1 LISTLPAHLT
11 GGWRSSPPV
20 SLSATEK
27 TSPSLPTS
35 EKGPVEPLIS
45 LDWLVW
51 MHAVAIQEFGGSP
64 GIRDRG
70 LLESAIARPL
80 ATFGG
85 RNLYETPFKRAAAVA
100 ESLVLNHGFVDGNK
114 RTAMYAMAAWLER
127 EGYVIEAARGEL
139 RDLALSIASRE
150 LNIDQV
156 VAWLVERS
164 DLSRRSGQPR
174 G

>member
-1 LISTLPAHLT
+1 M
-11 GGWRSSPPV
+11 
-20 SLSATEK
+20 
-27 TSPSLPTS
+27 PTS
-35 EKGPVEPLIS
+35 DKEPVESLIS
-45 LDWLVW
+45 LEQLVW
-51 MHAVAIQEFGGSP
+51 MHTVAVTEFGGSQ

-85 RNLYETPFKRAAAVA
+85 KNLYDTPFKRAAALA

-139 RDLALSIASRE
+139 RDFALAIASHDFNTE
-150 LNIDQV
+150 QIA
-156 VAWLVERS
+156 AWLLQRS
-164 DLSRRSGQPR
+164 MQT
-174 G
+174 

>member
-1 LISTLPAHLT
+1 
-11 GGWRSSPPV
+11 
-20 SLSATEK
+20 
-27 TSPSLPTS
+27 LPTS
-35 EKGPVEPLIS
+35 EKGPVEPVIS
-45 LDWLVW
+45 LEQLVW
-51 MHAVAIQEFGGSP
+51 MHAVAVTEFGGSQ

-85 RNLYETPFKRAAAVA
+85 KNLYDNPFKRAGALA

-139 RDLALSIASRE
+139 RDLALAIASHALSME
-150 LNIDQV
+150 QIA
-156 VAWLVERS
+156 AWLEQRS
-164 DLSRRSGQPR
+164 KQV
-174 G
+174 